1 MVAHLRERRGLT
13 DPRVAAVLGR
23 VPRHVFVPG
32 ADLSEAYAD
41 EAIVTRYRDGRPVS
55 SASQP
60 AIVAAMLEQLHP
72 PEGGSVLEIGAGTG
86 YNAALLSALVGASGR
101 VVTIDIDPEVADQ
114 ARSHLAEAGATN
126 VEVICADGAQGWV
139 ERAPYDGII
148 VTAGASDLAPA
159 WARQLAPGGRL
170 VLPLSIRGVQQ
181 CVALT
186 PADGHLRSVAV
197 CGCGFMPLTGVMAH
211 SDQRLPVPGH
221 PGVHVE
227 AAAET
232 DVDPA
237 LVADVLG
244 HPGSA
249 VDTGITAR
257 SQDVFASL
265 RPWLAFRE
273 PALATLIYSG
283 PPDAADASAVPAV
296 ADFTVRGLTRRA
308 TPCLPG
314 PAGLAVLDFRSPDVR
329 GPDVDDPDV
338 DDPDVDD
345 PDVDDPDVDDPV
357 VRDPRVT
364 SGDPARGRM
373 LRLTVRGY
381 GEARQQTARLQ
392 ELIMAWDAAGR
403 PGTDHLRIDA
413 YPSGIRLAGAG
424 RSAPPD
430 AVGIPH
436 AGTGGIVHAAPHTTF
451 VISSSRA

>member
-1 MVAHLRERRGLT
+1 MVVHLQERRALT
-13 DPRVAAVLGR
+13 SPRVAAVLGR

-32 ADLSEAYAD
+32 ADLSEAYSD
-41 EAIVTRYRDGRPVS
+41 EAIVTRYRDGWPVS

-60 AIVAAMLEQLHP
+60 AIVATMLEQLDP

-101 VVTIDIDPEVADQ
+101 VVTIDIDPEVADE

-126 VEVICADGAQGWV
+126 VEVICGDGAQGWA

-159 WARQLAPGGRL
+159 WASQLAPGGRL

-181 CVALT
+181 CVTLT

-197 CGCGFMPLTGVMAH
+197 CGCGFMPLTGAMAH
-211 SDQRLPVPGH
+211 SDQRSPVPGH
-221 PGVHVE
+221 PGVHVQ

-232 DVDPA
+232 DVDA
-237 LVADVLG
+237 VLVADVLG
-244 HPGSA
+244 HPGPA
-249 VDTGITAR
+249 ADTGITAR
-257 SQDVFASL
+257 PEEVFASL

-273 PALATLIYSG
+273 PALATLIYNG
-283 PPDAADASAVPAV
+283 PPDAAEASGVPAV
-296 ADFTVRGLTRRA
+296 VDFTVRGVTRRA
-308 TPCLPG
+308 APCLPG
-314 PAGLAVLDFRSPDVR
+314 PAGLAVLDFRGLDVH
-329 GPDVDDPDV
+329 GPVAGDPF
-338 DDPDVDD
+338 
-345 PDVDDPDVDDPV
+345 
-357 VRDPRVT
+357 VT
-364 SGDPARGRM
+364 SGDPDHGRM

-403 PGTDHLRIDA
+403 PGTDQLRIDA
-413 YPSGIRLAGAG
+413 YPSGIGQAGVG
-424 RSAPPD
+424 GSVSPDTGSIVPPG
-430 AVGIPH
+430 A
-436 AGTGGIVHAAPHTTF
+436 GGIVHAARHTTF